1 MYYIMFFYKYLP
13 LQLSFFLIQY
23 EKVERRFSMKK
34 AIEKKKSNRLTKT
47 QTYILYFFLFAFLG
61 WCMETI
67 YGFIVL
73 GHFTKRGFLY
83 GPLCP
88 IYGYGAL
95 ILIIFLGKYRNQSF
109 KLFVYSTIIFSV
121 FEYLASYV
129 LEVLF
134 HSYWWDYTNDFFNLN
149 GRISIFYSLAWG
161 IIAIIFVG
169 HLYPF
174 FKKKVNLV
182 LSKIPYKIKI
192 FLLHSVCI
200 IFIGDTILSC
210 IRYLNV

>member
-1 MYYIMFFYKYLP
+1 MNIEIKENSPKKLSKIQMY
-13 LQLSFFLIQY
+13 
-23 EKVERRFSMKK
+23 V
-34 AIEKKKSNRLTKT
+34 
-47 QTYILYFFLFAFLG
+47 LYFFLFSFLG

-73 GHFTKRGFLY
+73 GHFIKRGFLY

-95 ILIIFLGKYRNQSF
+95 ILIIFLSKYKNNSL
-109 KLFVYSTIIFSV
+109 KLFTYSAVIFSV
-121 FEYLASYV
+121 FEYIVSYI

-149 GRISIFYSLAWG
+149 GRISIFYTIAWG
-161 IIAIIFVG
+161 VISIIFVG

-174 FKKKVNLV
+174 LEKKLDKIF
-182 LSKIPYKIKI
+182 SKISYNLKII
-192 FLLHSVCI
+192 SINILSI
-200 IFIGDTILSC
+200 IYIADTVLSC
-210 IRYLNV
+210 IRYLL

>member
-1 MYYIMFFYKYLP
+1 MGTNLDNKLFKTKNTKKLSKIQIYI
-13 LQLSFFLIQY
+13 I
-23 EKVERRFSMKK
+23 
-34 AIEKKKSNRLTKT
+34 
-47 QTYILYFFLFAFLG
+47 YFFLFAFLG
-61 WCMETI
+61 WLMETI

-95 ILIIFLGKYRNQSF
+95 ILIIFSGKYRSNSL
-109 KLFVYSTIIFSV
+109 KLFTYSAVIFSV
-121 FEYLASYV
+121 FEYLASYA

-149 GRISIFYSLAWG
+149 GRISLLYSFAWG

-169 HLYPF
+169 HIYPF
-174 FKKKVNLV
+174 FKIKLNII
-182 LSKIPYKIKI
+182 LSKIPYQVKNFI
-192 FLLHSVCI
+192 LNLTCI
-200 IFIGDTILSC
+200 IFIVDTILSC
-210 IRYLNV
+210 IRYINI